1 MSESVYAL
9 NVGRDGFDRL
19 ALVQRIYGPT
29 SREWLLRAGL
39 RPGMRALELACGT
52 GAMTRV
58 IAELIGPDGSLVA
71 VDNSDDQLET
81 ARAACGGLGSI
92 EFIRADAGA
101 TGLEEASFDLVY
113 FRLLA
118 MHHPDPLRL
127 LKHVRNL
134 LKPGGALVCEEAAID
149 STFTDPPYAEQLILH
164 EMATAL
170 GSERGCDFNIAR
182 RLGSLIQEAGF
193 GELEVGAHIPV
204 YTRGE
209 EKFLEVA
216 SFGEALN
223 HWKTA
228 PPEVINEGREICEVL
243 SRAAANDAVVY
254 GLSTMRQFIARRTG
268 SL

>member
-9 NVGRDGFDRL
+9 NVGREGFSRL
-19 ALVQRIYGPT
+19 ALVQKIYGPA

-39 RPGMRALELACGT
+39 RPGMRVVEFACGT
-52 GAMTRV
+52 GAMTSV
-58 IAELIGPDGSLVA
+58 ISDIIGPNGELIAL
-71 VDNSDDQLET
+71 DNSEAQIET
-81 ARAACGGLGSI
+81 AKATCGGQRSI
-92 EFIRADAGA
+92 EFLCADASA
-101 TGLEEASFDLVY
+101 TGLPAASFDLVY

-118 MHHPDPLRL
+118 MHHPAPLRL
-127 LKHVRNL
+127 LEHALEL
-134 LKPGGALVCEEAAID
+134 LKPGGVLVCEEAAID
-149 STFTDPPYAEQLILH
+149 STFTDPPYPEQLILH

-170 GSERGCDFNIAR
+170 AAERGCDFNIAR
-182 RLGSLIQEAGF
+182 RLGSLIHEAGF
-193 GELEVGAHIPV
+193 EDLDVAAHIPV

-223 HWKTA
+223 HWDSA

-243 SRAAANDAVVY
+243 SRAAADEAIIY
-254 GLSTMRQFIARRTG
+254 GLSAMRQFRARRPG